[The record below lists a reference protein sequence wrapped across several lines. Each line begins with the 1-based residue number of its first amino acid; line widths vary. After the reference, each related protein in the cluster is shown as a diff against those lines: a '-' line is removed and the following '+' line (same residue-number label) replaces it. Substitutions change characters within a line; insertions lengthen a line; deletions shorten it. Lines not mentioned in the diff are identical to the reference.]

1 MSDGCVAAGALQT
14 FGFTVNY
21 VAVDGR
27 SDVLVTMTACG
38 LDDLVVEVSN
48 TNVVR
53 VEAGRE
59 IEGMKKA
66 VRSLNR
72 VLADNVVWR
81 MAIVAGGDGV
91 VARLDPGVILRLHD
105 VAVGAGLRIVGEIR
119 VAFGVDKSVKAE
131 PDNQSGE
138 NSKAELQ
145 DTRWL
150 HLFRSQ
156 LSRRK
161 STTCIDKRCDK
172 SHGFANRSANSRMS
186 SHFLGETA

>member
-38 LDDLVVEVSN
+38 LDHLVVEVSN

-119 VAFGVDKSVKAE
+119 VAFGV
-131 PDNQSGE
+131 
-138 NSKAELQ
+138 
-145 DTRWL
+145 
-150 HLFRSQ
+150 
-156 LSRRK
+156 
-161 STTCIDKRCDK
+161 
-172 SHGFANRSANSRMS
+172 
-186 SHFLGETA
+186 